1 MACLI
6 DLPNSEIRFNRD
18 QPRSPAGQVHNTPT
32 NMCGVALGGVDFA
45 AALLL
50 RILQGLNEPG
60 DPPLQRNSLRTQQIQ
75 LMLPGGR
82 VNTLDGALGDRRGLG
97 LVGGDVGGELFSYR
111 FQLIEPVGIDHQR
124 GAGGLGMPR

>member
-1 MACLI
+1 
-6 DLPNSEIRFNRD
+6 
-18 QPRSPAGQVHNTPT
+18 
-32 NMCGVALGGVDFA
+32 MCGVALDGVDFA

-75 LMLPGGR
+75 LMLLGGR

-111 FQLIEPVGIDHQR
+111 LQLIEPVGIDHQR

>member
-1 MACLI
+1 
-6 DLPNSEIRFNRD
+6 
-18 QPRSPAGQVHNTPT
+18 
-32 NMCGVALGGVDFA
+32 MCGVALGGVDFA

-75 LMLPGGR
+75 LMLLGGR
-82 VNTLDGALGDRRGLG
+82 VITLDGALGDRRGLG